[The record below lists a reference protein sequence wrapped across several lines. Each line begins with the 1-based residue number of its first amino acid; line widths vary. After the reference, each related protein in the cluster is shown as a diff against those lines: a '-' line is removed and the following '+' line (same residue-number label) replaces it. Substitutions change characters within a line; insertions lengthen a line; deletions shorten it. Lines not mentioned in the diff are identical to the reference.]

1 MRRKEDF
8 VESYEAG
15 VGVAP
20 PVRELTKPTA
30 PLRAAQ
36 DSAYRYDPGSRVSHK
51 GVVRAYRRYAPIY
64 DWIFGAILQPGRRAL
79 TAAVRELNPS
89 SVLEIGVGTGL
100 TLSGYPQGCSLFG
113 IDLCEEMLAVARRRA
128 RLLARPAVELAAMD
142 AEAMSFPDA
151 SFDCVTVPYVLS
163 VTPNPQRLV
172 AEIRRVCRKGGTII
186 IVNHFNGSPFW
197 RVFEGAGRRFAER
210 IGFRSDFAFEE
221 HILGHDWQ
229 LTSVQT
235 VNLFGLSRLLVIR
248 NL

>member
-1 MRRKEDF
+1 MRSNEELVDAHRSGF
-8 VESYEAG
+8 
-15 VGVAP
+15 GVAAP
-20 PVRELTKPTA
+20 AVRDSTHGGDPV
-30 PLRAAQ
+30 
-36 DSAYRYDPGSRVSHK
+36 SRISRK
-51 GVVRAYRRYAPIY
+51 GIIRAYRRYAPIY
-64 DWIFGAILQPGRRAL
+64 GWVFGWILQPGRRAL
-79 TAAVRELNPS
+79 AAAVRELDPG

-100 TLSGYPQGCSLFG
+100 TLADYPQGCRLVG

-128 RLLARPAVELAAMD
+128 RLLARPGVELAAMD

-186 IVNHFNGSPFW
+186 IVNHFNGVPFW

-210 IGFRSDFAFEE
+210 IGFRSDFAFAE

-248 NL
+248 NV

>member
-1 MRRKEDF
+1 MRRKEDL
-8 VESYEAG
+8 VDGYG
-15 VGVAP
+15 IAP
-20 PVRELTKPTA
+20 SMHGLTKPVA
-30 PLRAAQ
+30 QSRAAR
-36 DSAYRYDPGSRVSHK
+36 DSPYRSDPASRVSHK

-64 DWIFGAILQPGRRAL
+64 DWVFGAILQPGRLAL
-79 TAAVRELNPS
+79 TAAVRELDPG

-100 TLSGYPQGCSLFG
+100 TLSGYPQECRVVG

-128 RLLARPAVELAAMD
+128 RLLARPGVELAAMD

-172 AEIRRVCRKGGTII
+172 AEIRRVCRKGGAII
-186 IVNHFNGSPFW
+186 IVNHFSGAPFW
-197 RVFEGAGRRFAER
+197 RVFEGAGHGFAER
-210 IGFRSDFAFEE
+210 IGFRSDFAFDE
-221 HILGHDWQ
+221 HILGHDWR

-248 NL
+248 NV

>member
-1 MRRKEDF
+1 LA
-8 VESYEAG
+8 V
-15 VGVAP
+15 
-20 PVRELTKPTA
+20 
-30 PLRAAQ
+30 
-36 DSAYRYDPGSRVSHK
+36 
-51 GVVRAYRRYAPIY
+51 
-64 DWIFGAILQPGRRAL
+64 LQPGRRAL
-79 TAAVRELNPS
+79 TAAVRELNPLGAGDRRGHRS
-89 SVLEIGVGTGL
+89 PLC
-100 TLSGYPQGCSLFG
+100 GYPQDAVGR

-128 RLLARPAVELAAMD
+128 QSLARPGVELAAMD

-172 AEIRRVCRKGGTII
+172 AEIRRVCRKSGTII
-186 IVNHFNGSPFW
+186 IVNHFNGAPFW

-221 HILGHDWQ
+221 HILEHDWQ

>member
-1 MRRKEDF
+1 MRRKEDL
-8 VESYEAG
+8 VDTYGAG
-15 VGVAP
+15 IGVAP
-20 PVRELTKPTA
+20 RGLTKPVA
-30 PLRAAQ
+30 PSRAAR
-36 DSAYRYDPGSRVSHK
+36 DSAYQCDPASRVSHK

-64 DWIFGAILQPGRRAL
+64 DWVFGAILQPGRRAL
-79 TAAVRELNPS
+79 TAAVRELNPK

-100 TLSGYPQGCSLFG
+100 TLCGYPQECRLVG

-186 IVNHFNGSPFW
+186 IVNHFSGAPFW

-221 HILGHDWQ
+221 HILGHDWL

-235 VNLFGLSRLLVIR
+235 VNLLGLSRLLVIR
-248 NL
+248 NV